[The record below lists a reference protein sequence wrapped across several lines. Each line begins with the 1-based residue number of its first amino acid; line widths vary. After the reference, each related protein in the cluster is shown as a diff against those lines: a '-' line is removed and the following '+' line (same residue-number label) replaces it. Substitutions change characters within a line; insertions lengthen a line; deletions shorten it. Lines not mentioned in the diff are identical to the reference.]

1 MNDASSVKYLQPE
14 KLARIS
20 SLEMIARL
28 VVEGF
33 ITGLHKSPYHGF
45 SVEFAE
51 HRPYM
56 PGDSIRNIDW
66 KVYGRTSRFYV
77 KRFEEETN
85 LKAYIIVDASASMTY
100 SSGGISKF
108 RYGCYLAASL
118 AYLLI
123 HQKDAAGLAVFD
135 TQIRKLL
142 VPRATRS
149 YLKTIEETLSQVK
162 PGGDT
167 DIAANL
173 HLLADRMVRRGL
185 VIVISD
191 LMDDPEKV
199 MMGLKH
205 FRHRQH
211 EVIVFQ
217 VLDPQERDLNFQG
230 DIMFEDLE
238 SGERLSTQPWHIRK
252 EYQNEI
258 SQFIE
263 RYRKACRERQI
274 DHVLLDTRMPFE
286 IALMEYL
293 IKRTKMK

>member
-1 MNDASSVKYLQPE
+1 MNGAPSVKYLQPE

-85 LKAYIIVDASASMTY
+85 LKAYIIVDASASMAY

-108 RYGCYLAASL
+108 QYGCYLAASL

-135 TQIRKLL
+135 THIRKLL

-173 HLLADRMVRRGL
+173 HVLADRMVRRGL
-185 VIVISD
+185 VIIISD

-238 SGERLSTQPWHIRK
+238 SGERLSTQPWHIRR
-252 EYQNEI
+252 EYQKEI
-258 SQFIE
+258 AQFIE
-263 RYRKACRERQI
+263 RYRKDCRERQI
-274 DHVLLDTRMPFE
+274 DHVLLDTRSPFE

>member
-1 MNDASSVKYLQPE
+1 MNDASSVRYLQPE

-85 LKAYIIVDASASMTY
+85 LKAYIIVDASASMAY
-100 SSGGISKF
+100 SSGGITKF
-108 RYGCYLAASL
+108 QYGCYLAASL

-135 TQIRKLL
+135 THIRKFL

-149 YLKTIEETLSQVK
+149 YLKTIEETLSQSV

-173 HLLADRMVRRGL
+173 HVLADRMVRRGL

-238 SGERLSTQPWHIRK
+238 SGERLSTQPWHIRR
-252 EYQNEI
+252 EYQKEI
-258 SQFIE
+258 AQFIE
-263 RYRKACRERQI
+263 RYRKDCRERQI
-274 DHVLLDTRMPFE
+274 DHVLLDTHTPFE